1 MYYDNRQELRDLNH
15 AASNES
21 PTTNNS
27 SRRSFMT
34 SVAGIGT
41 AVWAGFGLSTH
52 AEAALTPENNQ
63 VANLA
68 QQNFVFGP
76 GNHHYKS
83 VFESIRKHENAH
95 VDFLL
100 AALGKDARPKPTF
113 KGLAQPNLKKFAEL
127 AQAFENTGS
136 GAYLN
141 AAPAINDPV
150 YLAAAG
156 SIALVE
162 ARHSGFI
169 NVALKQPITQLN
181 ANFEQPLTAAA
192 VGAAVAPFIASLN
205 GGPPV
210 TYSDARSDANDI
222 AILNFALALEYLE
235 ADFYNINVPKFF

>member
-1 MYYDNRQELRDLNH
+1 MYYDNRQELRDLSH

-34 SVAGIGT
+34 SAAGIGA
-41 AVWAGFGLSTH
+41 AVWAGFGMNTP
-52 AEAALTPENNQ
+52 AEAAFTPENNRA
-63 VANLA
+63 ANSF
-68 QQNFVFGP
+68 QQNLVFGR
-76 GNHHYKS
+76 GNDYKS
-83 VFESIRKHENAH
+83 VFESIQKHENAH

-100 AALGKDARPKPTF
+100 AVLGSDARPKPTF

-127 AQAFENTGS
+127 ARAFENTGS

-141 AAPAINDPV
+141 AAPAINNPA

-169 NVALKQPITQLN
+169 NVAMKQPITQMN

-192 VGAAVAPFIASLN
+192 VGAAVAPFIACLN

-210 TYSDARSDANDI
+210 TYSAARSDANDI